1 MSISGWLLG
10 HQSGVFN
17 GQWVCD
23 TCPENMQK
31 AANRFGGGFF
41 CWAVK
46 GYFQGL
52 AAVGRGCVFLEVE
65 CFSGGAFP
73 LERGAA
79 GIFGEE
85 ELLFGFLGERFCF

>member
-31 AANRFGGGFF
+31 AADRFGG
-41 CWAVK
+41 
-46 GYFQGL
+46 
-52 AAVGRGCVFLEVE
+52 R
-65 CFSGGAFP
+65 
-73 LERGAA
+73 
-79 GIFGEE
+79 
-85 ELLFGFLGERFCF
+85 GFLLGCERIFSEAGSGRKVVSSGRRRGLFWLWSGVRFC